1 MFENVNIKEK
11 IKLSIFGFILIFS
24 LFLLLYEEKK
34 HVLTPNNIKHVVLNY
49 GYWAPIIFLIIYSVK
64 SFVVFIPAGVFM
76 LAAGLTFGAI
86 KGGIILIIGTIISSS
101 MGFIF
106 ARYFGKEYVQKRI
119 DGKSA
124 TISNLIK
131 SKGFLIILLLRLVP
145 ILPYDVIN
153 YASGVSKIK
162 YKDFI
167 FATFLGTIPAC
178 FLYAF
183 LGENILKPFTRNFNI
198 SLISV
203 VILSLVPIIFSKQ
216 IKESYIKIS
225 NSLKDNNMN
234 NSIEEDEK

>member
-1 MFENVNIKEK
+1 MFENVNIKERIK
-11 IKLSIFGFILIFS
+11 ITILGIVLIFS
-24 LFLLLYEEKK
+24 LFILLYEEKR
-34 HVLTPNNIKHVVLNY
+34 HALTPNNIKHVVLNY
-49 GYWAPIIFLIIYSVK
+49 GYWAPIIFLIIYSIK

-76 LAAGLTFGAI
+76 LAAGLTFGTL
-86 KGGIILIIGTIISSS
+86 KGGIILIIGTLLSSTI
-101 MGFIF
+101 GFIF
-106 ARYFGKEYVQKRI
+106 SRYFGKEYIQKRI
-119 DGKSA
+119 NQKTSA
-124 TISNLIK
+124 ISDLIK

-167 FATFLGTIPAC
+167 LATFLGTIPAC

-203 VILSLVPIIFSKQ
+203 ILLSLVPIIFSKK
-216 IKESYIKIS
+216 IKDSYVNIY
-225 NSLKDNNMN
+225 NSLKENNLN
-234 NSIEEDEK
+234 NSIEDDKK